1 MKVNDNSA
9 ANKPTRA
16 GQARQ
21 ANAGASTGKVK
32 STAGA
37 ATEGSTVSMS
47 SDVDDIGRISAA
59 AQETPEVRPEVVEQ
73 IKAEL
78 ESGQLDADP
87 DLLVVDLMME
97 EVDAGTNFVKELKAL
112 GNTAPI
118 YMLSSVGDNLNMT
131 VDYNAL
137 GLSGVFQKP
146 IENDKLLGIL
156 KAKLG

>member
-87 DLLVVDLMME
+87 DLLAARLLQDMGWFAGSE
-97 EVDAGTNFVKELKAL
+97 E
-112 GNTAPI
+112 
-118 YMLSSVGDNLNMT
+118 
-131 VDYNAL
+131 
-137 GLSGVFQKP
+137 
-146 IENDKLLGIL
+146 
-156 KAKLG
+156 

>member
-1 MKVNDNSA
+1 MQDGKHVILCLDDDADILMCLRMLLEANDYVMAEAASAEEGLKVY
-9 ANKPTRA
+9 R
-16 GQARQ
+16 
-21 ANAGASTGKVK
+21 
-32 STAGA
+32 
-37 ATEGSTVSMS
+37 
-47 SDVDDIGRISAA
+47 
-59 AQETPEVRPEVVEQ
+59 ET
-73 IKAEL
+73 
-78 ESGQLDADP
+78 DP
-87 DLLVVDLMME
+87 DLLIVDLMME

-131 VDYNAL
+131 VDYGTL